1 MSGRK
6 KHPDRFFENTGDDR
20 KKAGE
25 LNDQLSGF

>member
-1 MSGRK
+1 MSDRK
-6 KHPDRFFENTGDDR
+6 KHPDRFFENIGYDR